1 MAIFLSKR
9 LLRYTFFAGVA
20 LILLLTLNSNSSTQQ
35 YVASYLPSAF
45 DLSSHDSSSVEEQLL
60 SEKSDAEKLKEHALN
75 PEVDTTATMDEESKA
90 LKASAE
96 EADAP
101 LDTKKDSKGKV
112 DGTTS
117 TGLEKTTMDYI
128 TPSFAKKG
136 TKPKACYVTLVRNSE
151 LYDLLS
157 SIKYVED
164 KINKNFPY
172 PWVFLNDE
180 PFTEEFKEAIT
191 KAVSS
196 EVKFGILPKEHWSY
210 PEWINETKAAEVR
223 KEAANQYIYG
233 DSESYRHMCRYQS
246 GFFWRH
252 PLLDEYDWYWRVE
265 PNIKLHCNIN
275 YDVFQWMQDNE
286 KVYGFTVS
294 IHEYAATIPS
304 LWETS
309 MNFIKENPQYVDKNN
324 LMKFIS
330 EDKGKSYNMCHFW
343 SNFEVANLN
352 FWRSPA
358 YMEYFDALDHQGGF
372 FYERWG
378 DAPVHSIAAS
388 LFLPKDKIHYFS
400 DIGYYHGPYNNC
412 PLDKDV
418 FENNNCECDQGNDFT
433 FQGYSCGKEYYDA
446 QGLVKPQNW
455 KSFRD

>member
-20 LILLLTLNSNSSTQQ
+20 LILLLTLNSNSSTQP
-35 YVASYLPSAF
+35 YVASYLPSSF
-45 DLSSHDSSSVEEQLL
+45 DLSSHGSSTVEHQAET
-60 SEKSDAEKLKEHALN
+60 EVNDAEKLQHALD
-75 PEVDTTATMDEESKA
+75 PEAGAESATMDDESKA

-101 LDTKKDSKGKV
+101 FDTKN
-112 DGTTS
+112 
-117 TGLEKTTMDYI
+117 TTMDYI

-136 TKPKACYVTLVRNSE
+136 SKPKACYVTLVRNSE
-151 LYDLLS
+151 LKGLLS

-180 PFTEEFKEAIT
+180 AFTEEFKEAVT

-210 PEWINETKAAEVR
+210 PDWINETKAADAR
-223 KEAANQYIYG
+223 AEASGKYIYG
-233 DSESYRHMCRYQS
+233 GSESYRHMCRYQS

-265 PNIKLHCNIN
+265 PEIKLYCNIN

-286 KVYGFTVS
+286 KVYGFTIS
-294 IHEYAATIPS
+294 IHEYDATIPT
-304 LWETS
+304 LWKTS
-309 MNFIKENPQYVDKNN
+309 MDFIKENPQYVDKNN
-324 LMKFIS
+324 LMSFIS
-330 EDKGKSYNMCHFW
+330 EDKGKTYNMCHFW
-343 SNFEVANLN
+343 SNFEIANLN

-358 YMEYFDALDHQGGF
+358 YREYFNTLDHQGGF

-378 DAPVHSIAAS
+378 DAPVHSIAAA

-400 DIGYYHGPYNNC
+400 DIGYYHGPYDNC
-412 PLDKDV
+412 PLDKDIYKD
-418 FENNNCECDQGNDFT
+418 NNCECDQGNDFT
-433 FQGYSCGKEYYDA
+433 FQGYSCGKEYYEA

>member
-20 LILLLTLNSNSSTQQ
+20 LILLLTLNSHSSTQQ

-45 DLSSHDSSSVEEQLL
+45 DFSSDDSSSVEEQLL

-101 LDTKKDSKGKV
+101 LDTKKGSKGKV

-172 PWVFLNDE
+172 PWVFLNNE

-223 KEAANQYIYG
+223 KEAVNQYIYG
-233 DSESYRHMCRYQS
+233 DLESYRHMCRYQS

-275 YDVFQWMQDNE
+275 YDVFKWMQDNE

-294 IHEYAATIPS
+294 IYEYAATIPS

-433 FQGYSCGKEYYDA
+433 FQSYSCGKEYYDA